1 MMLRQLE
8 LNESISDDDA
18 VVILVGPN
26 GSGKSRFLE
35 KIGKLYQ
42 DRRPVC
48 VVSNT
53 LSLRLNSL
61 RKAKRFAVGRI
72 GKSPKSVIKAA
83 LASTLDRDNSAYY
96 QIRALM
102 EYCQYKPRFG
112 FRKQGFRPAA
122 LNEFIETGGNLDS
135 LLTTPE
141 QHEDFYR
148 AMEFLGR
155 WPVKKTHWVDETAQV
170 HDFALQRE
178 IASVIR
184 TEATLIKLRVLKGI
198 QVYVDKGERSGPFEV
213 HNASSGELSL
223 ISSLLFLTAE
233 VEPNSIVLIDEP
245 ENSLHPGWQ
254 RAYVEKVLAALAYRN
269 VSVIIA
275 THSPLV
281 VTGALMAHNNLV
293 SVFQMQSGGPHRL
306 RLQHLNSVDTSI
318 EAVLWRAFDV
328 VTPANHF
335 ISEEV
340 VEAINRFERD
350 EITKDNISNMLQHMR
365 ARSFDR
371 RQDEFF
377 KAITELVETVEQR
390 KAQRIARGGN

>member
-1 MMLRQLE
+1 MLRQLGF
-8 LNESISDDDA
+8 NETIADDDA
-18 VVILVGPN
+18 VAILVGPN

-35 KIGKLYQ
+35 KIGKHYQ

-61 RKAKRFAVGRI
+61 RTAKRFAVGRI

-83 LASTLDRDNSAYY
+83 LARTLDNDNSTFY

-102 EYCQYKPRFG
+102 EYCQYEPRFG
-112 FRKQGFRPAA
+112 FGKRGFRPEA
-122 LNEFIETGGNLDS
+122 LNDFIETGGNLDS
-135 LLTTPE
+135 LLTTSE
-141 QHEDFYR
+141 QREDFYR
-148 AMEFLGR
+148 AIEFLRR
-155 WPVKKTHWVDETAQV
+155 WPVKEIHWVDEKSQV
-170 HDFALQRE
+170 YEFALQRE

-184 TEATLIKLRVLKGI
+184 AEATLIKLNMLKGI
-198 QVYVDKGERSGPFEV
+198 QVYVDKGEPSGPFEV

-254 RAYVEKVLAALAYRN
+254 RAYVDKVLAALAYRN

-293 SVFQMQSGGPHRL
+293 SVFQMQRGEPQRL
-306 RLQHLNSVDTSI
+306 RLQHFDSGDTSI
-318 EAVLWRAFDV
+318 EAVLWKAFDV

-335 ISEEV
+335 VSEEV
-340 VEAINRFERD
+340 VEAINGFERD
-350 EITKDNISNMLQHMR
+350 EITKDDITDMLKHMK
-365 ARSFDR
+365 AQSFDR

-377 KAITELVETVEQR
+377 NAIAELVETVEQR
-390 KAQRIARGGN
+390 KAQRKAPGGN

>member
-1 MMLRQLE
+1 MLKQLGF
-8 LNESISDDDA
+8 NEAIADDDA
-18 VVILVGPN
+18 VAILVGPN
-26 GSGKSRFLE
+26 GAGKSRLLE
-35 KIGKLYQ
+35 EIGKRYQ

-53 LSLRLNSL
+53 LSLRLNNL

-83 LASTLDRDNSAYY
+83 LAITLDRGNSAFY

-102 EYCQYKPRFG
+102 EYCHYEPRFG
-112 FRKQGFRPAA
+112 FRKQGFRPEA
-122 LNEFIETGGNLDS
+122 LSDFIDSGGNLDS
-135 LLTTPE
+135 LFTTPE
-141 QHEDFYR
+141 QREDFFR
-148 AMEFLGR
+148 AIELLR
-155 WPVKKTHWVDETAQV
+155 HWPDKEIYWVDERIQISS
-170 HDFALQRE
+170 LQRNV
-178 IASVIR
+178 ASMIR
-184 TEATLIKLRVLKGI
+184 AEAALIKLRVLKGI
-198 QVYVDKGERSGPFEV
+198 KVYVDKGERSGPFEV
-213 HNASSGELSL
+213 HHASSGELSL

-254 RAYVEKVLAALAYRN
+254 RAYVEKVIAALAYRN

-293 SVFQMQSGGPHRL
+293 SVFQMQWRKPQSLWLKKLENGE
-306 RLQHLNSVDTSI
+306 TSI
-318 EAVLWRAFDV
+318 EEVLWKAFDV

-340 VEAINRFERD
+340 VEAINRFECD
-350 EITKDNISNMLQHMR
+350 EITKGDITDMLQHMK

-377 KAITELVETVEQR
+377 NAIAELVETVEQR
-390 KAQRIARGGN
+390 KAQRQAQGGN

>member
-1 MMLRQLE
+1 MLRQLGF
-8 LNESISDDDA
+8 NEAIADDDA
-18 VVILVGPN
+18 VAILVGPN

-35 KIGKLYQ
+35 KIGKYYQ

-61 RKAKRFAVGRI
+61 RNAKRFAVGRI

-83 LASTLDRDNSAYY
+83 LGSTLDRDNSAFY

-112 FRKQGFRPAA
+112 FRKQGFHPEA
-122 LNEFIETGGNLDS
+122 LDDFIESGGNLDS

-141 QHEDFYR
+141 QRVDFSR
-148 AMEFLGR
+148 AMEFLLR
-155 WPVKKTHWVDETAQV
+155 WPVREILWVDENAQV
-170 HDFALQRE
+170 HEFAIQRE

-184 TEATLIKLRVLKGI
+184 AEAALIKLRVLKGI
-198 QVYVDKGERSGPFEV
+198 QVFVDKGENSGPFEV

-254 RAYVEKVLAALAYRN
+254 RAYVDKVIAALAYRN

-275 THSPLV
+275 THSPLL
-281 VTGALMAHNNLV
+281 VTGALMEHNNLV
-293 SVFQMQSGGPHRL
+293 SVFQMQLREPQRL
-306 RLQHLNSVDTSI
+306 RLQHIDSGDTSI
-318 EAVLWRAFDV
+318 EAVLWKAFDV

-350 EITKDNISNMLQHMR
+350 EITKGDITDMLQHMK

-377 KAITELVETVEQR
+377 NAIAELVETVEQR
-390 KAQRIARGGN
+390 KAQRKARGGN

>member
-1 MMLRQLE
+1 MLIHLGF
-8 LNESISDDDA
+8 NEDIADDDA

-35 KIGKLYQ
+35 RIGKHYQ
-42 DRRPVC
+42 DLRPVC

-53 LSLRLNSL
+53 LSLRLNNL

-83 LASTLDRDNSAYY
+83 LASTLDRDNSAFY

-112 FRKQGFRPAA
+112 FLKQGFRPDA
-122 LNEFIETGGNLDS
+122 LDHFIETGGSLDS

-141 QHEDFYR
+141 QHEDFSR
-148 AMEFLGR
+148 AMKFLWR
-155 WPVKKTHWVDETAQV
+155 WPDKEIHWVDEKAQV
-170 HDFALQRE
+170 HEFALQRE

-184 TEATLIKLRVLKGI
+184 AETALIKLRVLKGI
-198 QVYVDKGERSGPFEV
+198 QVYVDKGEHSGPFEV

-233 VEPNSIVLIDEP
+233 VESNSIVLVDEP

-254 RAYVEKVLAALAYRN
+254 RAYVDKVLAALAYRN

-281 VTGALMAHNNLV
+281 VTGALMAHKNLV
-293 SVFQMQSGGPHRL
+293 SVFQMQRNKPQ
-306 RLQHLNSVDTSI
+306 RLQLQHPDRGDTSI

-350 EITKDNISNMLQHMR
+350 EITKDNITDMLRYMKAQ
-365 ARSFDR
+365 SFDH
-371 RQDEFF
+371 QQEEFF
-377 KAITELVETVEQR
+377 NAIAELVEKVEQR
-390 KAQRIARGGN
+390 KAQRNARGNN

>member
-1 MMLRQLE
+1 MLRQLG
-8 LNESISDDDA
+8 LNEAIADDDA
-18 VVILVGPN
+18 VIILVGPN

-35 KIGKLYQ
+35 QIGKHYQ
-42 DRRPVC
+42 ARRPVC

-61 RKAKRFAVGRI
+61 RKAKRYAIGRI

-83 LASTLDRDNSAYY
+83 LARTLDREDSAFY

-112 FRKQGFRPAA
+112 FRKQGFRPEA
-122 LNEFIETGGNLDS
+122 LNDFIETGGNLDA

-141 QHEDFYR
+141 QHEDFYQ
-148 AMEFLGR
+148 AMEFLAR
-155 WPVKKTHWVDETAQV
+155 WPVKEIQWVDEKSQP
-170 HDFALQRE
+170 HEFSLQRE

-184 TEATLIKLRVLKGI
+184 AEQALIKLRVLKGL
-198 QVYVDKGERSGPFEV
+198 QVYVDKGGRSGPFEV

-254 RAYVEKVLAALAYRN
+254 RAYVDKVLAAIAYRN

-281 VTGALMAHNNLV
+281 VTGALIEHYNLV
-293 SVFQMQSGGPHRL
+293 SVFQMQRSEPQRL
-306 RLQHLNSVDTSI
+306 GLQHLDSGDTSI
-318 EAVLWRAFDV
+318 EAILWKAFDV

-350 EITKDNISNMLQHMR
+350 EITKGDITEMLLHMK
-365 ARSFDR
+365 AQSFDR

-377 KAITELVETVEQR
+377 DAIAELVETVEQR
-390 KAQRIARGGN
+390 KAQRKARRGN

>member
-1 MMLRQLE
+1 MLRQLGF
-8 LNESISDDDA
+8 NEAIADDDA
-18 VVILVGPN
+18 VAILVGPN

-35 KIGKLYQ
+35 KIGKYYQ

-83 LASTLDRDNSAYY
+83 LGSTLDRDNSAFY

-112 FRKQGFRPAA
+112 FRKQGFHPEA
-122 LNEFIETGGNLDS
+122 LDDFIESGGNLDS

-141 QHEDFYR
+141 QRVDFSR
-148 AMEFLGR
+148 AMEFLLR
-155 WPVKKTHWVDETAQV
+155 WPVREILWVDENAQV
-170 HDFALQRE
+170 HEFALQRE

-184 TEATLIKLRVLKGI
+184 AEAALIKLRVLKGI
-198 QVYVDKGERSGPFEV
+198 QVFVDKGDSSGPFEV

-254 RAYVEKVLAALAYRN
+254 RAYVDKVIAALAYRN

-281 VTGALMAHNNLV
+281 VTGALMEHNNLV
-293 SVFQMQSGGPHRL
+293 SVFQMQLREPQRL
-306 RLQHLNSVDTSI
+306 RLQHIDSGERSRWISLRGSFSSHDTS
-318 EAVLWRAFDV
+318 R
-328 VTPANHF
+328 
-335 ISEEV
+335 
-340 VEAINRFERD
+340 
-350 EITKDNISNMLQHMR
+350 
-365 ARSFDR
+365 
-371 RQDEFF
+371 
-377 KAITELVETVEQR
+377 
-390 KAQRIARGGN
+390 

>member
-1 MMLRQLE
+1 MLRQLGF
-8 LNESISDDDA
+8 NDANAGDDA
-18 VVILVGPN
+18 VAILVGPN

-35 KIGKLYQ
+35 KIGKHYQ

-61 RKAKRFAVGRI
+61 RNAKRFAVGRI

-83 LASTLDRDNSAYY
+83 LASTLDRDNSAFY

-102 EYCQYKPRFG
+102 EYCQYQPRFG
-112 FRKQGFRPAA
+112 FRKQGFRPDA
-122 LNEFIETGGNLDS
+122 LNDFVETGGNLDS
-135 LLTTPE
+135 FLTSPE
-141 QHEDFYR
+141 QREDFSR
-148 AMEFLGR
+148 AMDFLGR
-155 WPVKKTHWVDETAQV
+155 WPAKEIHWVDEKAQV
-170 HDFALQRE
+170 YEFALQRE
-178 IASVIR
+178 IASVLR
-184 TEATLIKLRVLKGI
+184 TEAVLTKLKVLKGI

-245 ENSLHPGWQ
+245 ENSLHPSWQ
-254 RAYVEKVLAALAYRN
+254 RAYVDKVLAALTYRN
-269 VSVIIA
+269 ISVIIA

-293 SVFQMQSGGPHRL
+293 SVFQMQRSEPQRL
-306 RLQHLNSVDTSI
+306 RLQNLDSGETSI
-318 EAVLWRAFDV
+318 EAVLWKAFDV

-350 EITKDNISNMLQHMR
+350 EITKGDITAMLQHMK
-365 ARSFDR
+365 ARSFDP

-377 KAITELVETVEQR
+377 NAIAELVKTVEQR
-390 KAQRIARGGN
+390 KAQRIARGGD